1 MNKWEHRTK
10 VFFRAG
16 RTVDEANQETQTYR
30 DSLDEAS
37 LDGWEFIRVET
48 LELISDGREK
58 CRITW
63 RRPVRFS
70 RFRHEH
76 ANDHS
81 ESKIPRW
88 LIGTGVLAG
97 LAIWAITAV
106 FIPEPITSMAVATA
120 FFLIGL
126 FGIILYL
133 NYRERKP

>member
-16 RTVDEANQETQTYR
+16 RTGDEANQETQTYR
-30 DSLDEAS
+30 NILDEAS

-76 ANDHS
+76 ANDHRA
-81 ESKIPRW
+81 PRT
-88 LIGTGVLAG
+88 I
-97 LAIWAITAV
+97 
-106 FIPEPITSMAVATA
+106 A
-120 FFLIGL
+120 FLLGD
-126 FGIILYL
+126 
-133 NYRERKP
+133 R